1 MSLILASASPRRRD
15 LLTQMGFSF
24 QVCPSDMEET
34 VTETEPEKIVMELS
48 RGKAGEVA
56 ERKKQEIGIKPE
68 TDNNRRME
76 TNLSE
81 GDVSEHDL
89 SNIVILGADTLVFLE
104 GEQMGKPKDEK
115 EAFSMLSRLQGR
127 VHQVYTGVTLIGLKG
142 GRELART
149 SFYEETQVEFV
160 PMTEKEIE
168 EYVKTGEPMGKAG
181 AYAIQGIGSRYI
193 KRIEGDYTN
202 VVGLPVARLYQEWKN
217 FVLKIKGRVPYDL

>member
-1 MSLILASASPRRRD
+1 MNLILASASPRRRD

-24 QVCPSDMEET
+24 QVCPSDMEEV

-48 RGKAGEVA
+48 CGKAEEVA
-56 ERKKQEIGIKPE
+56 ERKKREIGIKPE
-68 TDNNRRME
+68 TDNNRVIKDD
-76 TNLSE
+76 LSWD
-81 GDVSEHDL
+81 DVSET
-89 SNIVILGADTLVFLE
+89 VILGADTLVFLE

-142 GRELART
+142 GQERART
-149 SFYEETQVEFV
+149 SFYEETQVEFAS
-160 PMTEKEIE
+160 MSEKEIE

-202 VVGLPVARLYQEWKN
+202 VVGLPVARLYREWKK
-217 FVLKIKGRVPYDL
+217 LEG